1 MKIKGFDKNLCC
13 RGMQFE
19 VGKDYDTGAKE
30 EELALYSDTVFHYCD
45 SLKQVHSFYNCKPD
59 TENRFCEIHVLGK
72 EITDGGKCG
81 SNKITIVREIVGE
94 ELNLLRGT
102 TNGNSGVFNNGS
114 YNSGDWNNGNYN
126 SGSCNNGNRNSGDWN
141 SGDYNSGDYNS
152 GDWNSGS
159 CNNGS
164 YNSGDR
170 NSGDWNSGNRN
181 SGDRNSGSYNSGD
194 RNSGDWNSG
203 DWNSGDGVAGYFC
216 TKPQKV
222 YLFNKLSNFTQDEFR
237 KSVYY
242 RALIS
247 VPFELTEW
255 VRYSKEEMLK
265 DKQKE
270 LTGGYLKTISYKD
283 ACKAWWDKMSLENKE
298 IVKSIPGFDAKV
310 FEEITGIS
318 VARNRK

>member
-126 SGSCNNGNRNSGDWN
+126 SGSCNNGN
-141 SGDYNSGDYNS
+141 
-152 GDWNSGS
+152 
-159 CNNGS
+159 
-164 YNSGDR
+164 R